1 LEAGHGLPGPSF
13 GQKLPEVE
21 SIRVNTRTEKAGRMM
36 AITLARPPLN
46 VLDIPT
52 IRELD
57 LALDACAAEP
67 TVDVLVLRADGR
79 AFSAGVDIKDHTREK
94 VPEMLDVVHGTMRK
108 LLRLPQVTIACVAG
122 ACLGGGCELASCCD
136 FIVAS
141 DDSSFATPEILV
153 GCYPPVALARFSSL
167 IGYRRAA
174 ELILTARTISAAEA
188 LSMGLINRVAPHDQL
203 DHAVASLTDEL
214 LEKSGSVLRITVK
227 ALREVALSGFDE
239 ALRRTEEIYV
249 DQLLATHDV
258 EEGVRAFLEKRKP
271 LWTHR

>member
-1 LEAGHGLPGPSF
+1 VG
-13 GQKLPEVE
+13 
-21 SIRVNTRTEKAGRMM
+21 TRTEKAERL
-36 AITLARPPLN
+36 ITITFARPPLN

-52 IRELD
+52 LRELD

-67 TVDVLVLRADGR
+67 AVDVLVLGADGR

-94 VPEMLDVVHGTMRK
+94 VPEMLEVVHGTMRK
-108 LLRLPQVTIACVAG
+108 LLGLPQVTIARVAG
-122 ACLGGGCELASCCD
+122 PCLGGGCELASCCD

-141 DDSSFATPEILV
+141 DASSFATPEILV

-174 ELILTARTISAAEA
+174 ELILTGRAISAAEA
-188 LSMGLINRVAPHDQL
+188 LSMGLINGVAPQDQL
-203 DHAVASLTDEL
+203 DQAIASLTDAL

-227 ALREVALSGFDE
+227 ALREVALSGFDA
-239 ALRRTEEIYV
+239 ALRRTEEIYIH
-249 DQLLATHDV
+249 QLLATRDV